1 MNKLTKI
8 LIALVLVSIVS
19 IVSIASAALM
29 TEYLRDER
37 TVEVQP
43 WMSFDVNNDPRD
55 ITHGDMTL
63 YDYINITSHKKY
75 SSTCEIDTV
84 IKFNGEELE
93 DQNGISVSYSVETG
107 SGSLIPAPDINNNSM
122 PEAAVFGMQDLESM
136 GDPDGNFTI
145 RRNIAVNEDLMP
157 GSYSIVTILIPYQG
171 NET

>member
-1 MNKLTKI
+1 MNKLNIT
-8 LIALVLVSIVS
+8 LIVFVLLAL
-19 IVSIASAALM
+19 VSIASAALM

-43 WMSFDVNNDPRD
+43 WMSFEVNHDPRD

-63 YDYINITSHKKY
+63 YDYINVTSHKKY

-107 SGSLIPAPDINNNSM
+107 SGSLIPALDYNNNSM

-145 RRNIAVNEDLMP
+145 RRNIAVNEDLVP

-171 NET
+171 NEV